1 MYSYKNL
8 LLTIVVIS
16 YISDIKSFK
25 IGNKKLRMHLSIE
38 FKMNRKIKNVDF
50 STI

>member
-1 MYSYKNL
+1 MYSYKKL
-8 LLTIVVIS
+8 LLTILVIS
-16 YISDIKSFK
+16 YISDIKCFE
-25 IGNKKLRMHLSIE
+25 IGNKKLRMQLSFE